1 MIPKIKQDAAEI
13 SCVCSKCGR
22 EFKKILP
29 HRCLTG
35 FQKRHLKFKRV
46 VRGEYNGIPFTGTT
60 DENILELL
68 KLIPSEEQ
76 RRVFSWR
83 YSEYN
88 PVPTKEWGFLG
99 FIEKYKHLSQMIP
112 KHWTII
118 DIGAYGNCQSYY
130 FTEHKKYIAV
140 EPSCFD
146 GRGIPM
152 FQPANCEIFRAT
164 GQQFVAHI
172 LPRLGLNLK
181 ETFVIMNFVPS
192 DDCCEVIRKTF
203 PNLFIYYPSMGAEF
217 F

>member
-1 MIPKIKQDAAEI
+1 MNDVLLKIRYRCDTCGRVMASKSPHICKGQYRKHKMKFTELYSTFGNDKRMHVQYEPFSKEIYDLLNMIPA
-13 SCVCSKCGR
+13 
-22 EFKKILP
+22 
-29 HRCLTG
+29 
-35 FQKRHLKFKRV
+35 
-46 VRGEYNGIPFTGTT
+46 
-60 DENILELL
+60 
-68 KLIPSEEQ
+68 EEQ
-76 RRVFSWR
+76 RRVFSYY
-83 YSEYN
+83 YSEYCPIPSVQN
-88 PVPTKEWGFLG
+88 GFLG
-99 FIEKYKHLSQMIP
+99 FIENYKHLSQMIP

-152 FQPANCEIFRAT
+152 FQPANCEVFRCT

-192 DDCCEVIRKTF
+192 NDCCEVIRKTF